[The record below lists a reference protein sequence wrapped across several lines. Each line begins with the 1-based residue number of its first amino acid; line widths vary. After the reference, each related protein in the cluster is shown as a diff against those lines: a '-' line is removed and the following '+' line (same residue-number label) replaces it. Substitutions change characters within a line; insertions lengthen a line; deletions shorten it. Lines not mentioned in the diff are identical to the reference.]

1 MAIQK
6 QTVGNLTINSSE
18 SYDEVVKT
26 AYQTATAM
34 CAELIPVI
42 IYRQGV
48 RYSMS
53 GVLTFSSVARSLF
66 VQSAEKKSTIGNAA
80 TSTNRPEVR
89 SHTNEIAKYLKKNHE
104 GKYTLGA
111 LTLNIQQPLSL
122 FTVEDASP
130 IKTGFLIL
138 PKTGKIS
145 ITDGQHRQSAIKK
158 LLEDATEEE
167 QAKLAIESIAVIITN
182 ENDIS
187 QIHQDF
193 ADASKIK
200 PLPQSLITI
209 YDSRNPANRAVLT
222 LENRCDLFKGR
233 IDSVSRY
240 VPKGSNCIFTAKQL
254 LNFLKHFM
262 VSDSK
267 VTNAKFEKLIGKI
280 MGDED
285 VFESEIG
292 KAIAYI
298 QYLTDK
304 ISIWNKISKLA
315 PGLPA
320 TKISDYRSEGH
331 ICLTSVGLG
340 IIGRIGNTLFKN
352 ELDWKMFS
360 EKLAGID
367 WSPKSPLWEGCSA
380 NNTPSMNAAIA
391 RVMNVIEMPNDSTLF

>member
-6 QTVGNLTINSSE
+6 QTIGNLTINSSE

-26 AYQTATAM
+26 AYQTATSM
-34 CAELIPVI
+34 CAELVPVI

-53 GVLTFSSVARSLF
+53 GVLTFSSVSKSLF

-80 TSTNRPEVR
+80 TATNRPELKA
-89 SHTNEIAKYLKKNHE
+89 HTNEIAKYIKKNYD

-111 LTLNIQQPLSL
+111 LTLNIQHPLSL
-122 FTVEDASP
+122 FTVEDESP
-130 IKTGFLIL
+130 MKTGFLIL

-158 LLEDATEEE
+158 LLEESSEEE
-167 QAKLAIESIAVIITN
+167 KAKLAIETIAVIITN

-222 LENRCDLFKGR
+222 LEKRCELFKGR
-233 IDSVSRY
+233 IDSVSRF
-240 VPKGSNCIFTAKQL
+240 VSRGSNCVFTAKQL
-254 LNFLKHFM
+254 LNFLKYFM
-262 VSDSK
+262 ISDNK
-267 VTNAKFEKLIGKI
+267 VTNAKFEKIIGKI
-280 MGDED
+280 IGDD
-285 VFESEIG
+285 AIFESEIG
-292 KAIAYI
+292 KAISYI
-298 QYLTDK
+298 QFLTEK
-304 ISIWNKISKLA
+304 IGIWNKISKLSLGI
-315 PGLPA
+315 PS

-340 IIGRIGNTLFKN
+340 IIGRMGNVLFKN
-352 ELDWKMFS
+352 ELDWKYYA
-360 EKLAGID
+360 EKLAEIE
-367 WSPKSPLWEGCSA
+367 WNQKSSLWEGCSA
-380 NNTPSMNAAIA
+380 NNTPSMNAATA
-391 RVMNVIEMPNDSTLF
+391 RVMAIVGIPAESK